1 MGIMDILSSP
11 NPGAGKMFREKRYVL
26 VCTNER
32 EADHP
37 KGSCTNCGSLEVR
50 ERMKLLLEEKN
61 LKSRARILAT
71 SCMDVCEN
79 GAVVCV
85 MPDNVWY
92 GGVRPEDAEEIVEK
106 HLENGEPVER
116 LLIPKR

>member
-1 MGIMDILSSP
+1 
-11 NPGAGKMFREKRYVL
+11 MFREKRYVL

-116 LLIPKR
+116 LLIPEEMSGLSLFG